1 MKKVFASLALVLMVV
16 LSCAVF
22 VGCANNKV
30 QVEGTYKL
38 YSRGDKGL
46 GDDDYGLILDEDCDV
61 LIINVDGTFQEAV
74 KTHFGTDVIEVYTGT
89 WAHKEGNVYTLT
101 VIARDEVNLDESYT
115 QDFTIENGVAT
126 FDAGGGYLVILHK
139 V

>member
-1 MKKVFASLALVLMVV
+1 MKKVFASLALVLVVV

-22 VGCANNKV
+22 VGCANQNV

-61 LIINVDGTFQEAV
+61 LVLNADGTYQETV
-74 KTHFGTDVIEVYTGT
+74 KTHFGTDVTEVYTGT

-101 VIARDEVNLDESYT
+101 VIARNGANLDEPYT
-115 QDFTIENGVAT
+115 EDFTIENGVAT
-126 FDAGGGYLVILHK
+126 FDDHGYIIILHK